1 MDMGLS
7 TPFAQFDD
15 VYVIPFIDGFD
26 GYIVLHPHLSIF
38 IVDKSLIIQYSI
50 SIHIPSIKIN

>member
-26 GYIVLHPHLSIF
+26 GSCY
-38 IVDKSLIIQYSI
+38 
-50 SIHIPSIKIN
+50 IHIYRR